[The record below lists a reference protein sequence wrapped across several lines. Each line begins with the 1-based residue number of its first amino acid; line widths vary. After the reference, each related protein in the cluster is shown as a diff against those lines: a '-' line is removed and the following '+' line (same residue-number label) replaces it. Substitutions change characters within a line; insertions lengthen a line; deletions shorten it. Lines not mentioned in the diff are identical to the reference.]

1 MKKSS
6 RILST
11 ACVVIAAALLFASCS
26 STEAVKQDFGTAD
39 DVWVGVLNGVEAA
52 ATMFDGGTY
61 DDDISDCDWGQTSI
75 NPIAVVNT
83 YTTSQTF
90 SVTINQDLAN
100 NLNFFSAASNGGTSS
115 GINGCSLSS
124 EYAGTQYVTVPAGT
138 PEAASFT
145 VVGWIAAGGGQSS
158 AGAFD
163 SHNVAIGA
171 GGSQWYDFDLNEDS
185 LNNGFEAL
193 ALSYGNTGGTDP
205 SQNVQ
210 TGLFNVLDCSANSSG
225 NISLAVPNT
234 LWTPYS
240 GYGDN
245 VWTTSNTGMFS
256 LNQPICFG
264 FLQPNSFS
272 PSPS

>member
-39 DVWVGVLNGVEAA
+39 DVWVGVITVAEAL

-61 DDDISDCDWGQTSI
+61 DDDTSDCDWGQTSI
-75 NPIAVVNT
+75 NPVTIVNT
-83 YTTSQTF
+83 YDSPQTF
-90 SVTINQDLAN
+90 SVTINEKLAN
-100 NLNFFSAASNGGTSS
+100 NLNFFSAASVGGTMS
-115 GINGCSLSS
+115 GITGCSLSS
-124 EYAGTQYVTVPAGT
+124 EYAGTQYVTAPAAT
-138 PEAASFT
+138 PDGASFT
-145 VVGWIAAGGGQSS
+145 VVGWIAAGGGQFS

-210 TGLFNVLDCSANSSG
+210 TGLFNVLGCSANSDG
-225 NISLAVPNT
+225 TISLPAPST
-234 LWTPYS
+234 LSTPYS

-272 PSPS
+272 LSPS